1 MSYYNNNNNNS
12 NNNNNNNN
20 NNYRGRNSYG
30 SPHQRSGFHHQKSD
44 PEEDFKNKLTSLIVR
59 IGDKL
64 SDSLASNIDGL
75 ANALL
80 TDISNHNSTIQTIL
94 FKCISS
100 LPYKTPIY
108 GTLVGLMN
116 VKNFQFGKE
125 IVCTLIDEINSAF
138 ANKKFFSLKLLIR
151 FIPELILANVLH
163 TNAIFELYETL
174 LSVLNTPD
182 YTQNK
187 ADYYVYL
194 VMSTI
199 PFIGEHLAKNN
210 LGQLNAVLDEVESYV
225 ASRSNDDKKF
235 YQPYTDFDD
244 RLDLLMKQ
252 LKNLR
257 DENGW
262 VVNSILQ
269 PHKHFIEQ
277 LSASTQQ
284 HILPP
289 INLPI
294 NDSDYEY
301 PSYNKPLFRLFID
314 EQKSIERYIIEDY
327 IIDTLYFFNSNH
339 KECSRFIYSLPV
351 SFDIGDIVV
360 ETLLSE
366 MYMLPKPTFKEIYY
380 SLIFIDLFKSQPSI
394 VPVFAYAINT
404 LFENI
409 DKLDIEIID
418 RFALTFAHH
427 LSNFD
432 YKWIWQDWRTSLPTY
447 VPQEGSGG
455 EDKQEM
461 EAQQDPNLVEFK
473 VLFIKRVLQSLC
485 RLSYLDKIKS
495 SVPAEYYSFLPPAPG
510 PIFKFPSKSNPE
522 EESKEMVA
530 ESHQLLLS
538 FKTKEPLEKIIS
550 HISSISSEVN
560 QPELLTKCIL
570 KNGSISFSHL
580 TYAVERYITLFKTV
594 LKNESDRQE
603 CIRSIFEFWQTSHQ
617 HIVIVLDK
625 FITFKIINPLD
636 SILFLLNKEN
646 YQQYIFEPFAWE
658 IIHNSILKTIIIID
672 TFTKD
677 MQESSP
683 SQEKEFKLNSAITEQ
698 QQLLTELVSGLGFIL
713 SSSDDQQ
720 PLSQTQKA
728 FISGQLKSITR
739 KYFNQM
745 KQVLSNQPNLLA
757 IINQYTQSK

>member
-1 MSYYNNNNNNS
+1 MSY
-12 NNNNNNNN
+12 NNN
-20 NNYRGRNSYG
+20 NNYRGRNNYG
-30 SPHQRSGFHHQKSD
+30 SPHQRGGFHPKSD

-100 LPYKTPIY
+100 LSYKTPIY

-125 IVCTLIDEINSAF
+125 IVCTLIDEINNAF

-199 PFIGEHLAKNN
+199 PWIGEHLSKNH
-210 LGQLNAVLDEVESYV
+210 LGQLNAVIDELESYV
-225 ASRSNDDKKF
+225 ASRSHEDKKF
-235 YQPYTDFDD
+235 YQPFTDFDD

-252 LKNLR
+252 IRNLR

-262 VVNSILQ
+262 VVNSILA
-269 PHKHFIEQ
+269 PHKHFTEQ
-277 LSASTQQ
+277 LSVSTQH

-301 PSYNKPLFRLFID
+301 PSFNKPLFRLFID
-314 EQKSIERYIIEDY
+314 EQKTIERYIIEDY

-351 SFDIGDIVV
+351 TFDIGDIVV

-366 MYMLPKPTFKEIYY
+366 MFMLPKPTFKEIYY

-404 LFENI
+404 LFESI

-432 YKWIWQDWRTSLPTY
+432 YKWIWADWRTSLPTY
-447 VPQEGSGG
+447 VAAPQEGANG
-455 EDKQEM
+455 EEKAE
-461 EAQQDPNLVEFK
+461 QQDPNLVEFK

-495 SVPAEYYSFLPPAPG
+495 SVPPEYYPYLPPAPG
-510 PIFKFPSKSNPE
+510 PIFRFPSSTNPQ

-538 FKTKEPLEKIIS
+538 FKTKDPLEKIIS
-550 HISSISSEVN
+550 YISSISPSIN

-580 TYAVERYITLFKTV
+580 TYAVERYITLFKTI
-594 LKNESDRQE
+594 LKNEADRQE
-603 CIRSIFEFWQTSHQ
+603 CIRAIFEFWATSHQ

-646 YQQYIFEPFAWE
+646 YQQYIFEPFSWE

-672 TFTKD
+672 ALSKD
-677 MQESSP
+677 IQESSP
-683 SQEKEFKLNSAITEQ
+683 SQEKDFKLNNAIQEQ
-698 QQLLTELVSGLGFIL
+698 QQLLSELVSGLGFIL
-713 SSSDDQQ
+713 SEENQQ
-720 PLSQTQKA
+720 PLSQTQRA

-739 KYFNQM
+739 KYFSQM
-745 KQVLSNQPNLLA
+745 KQVLSNQPTLLA
-757 IINQYTQSK
+757 IINQYTLLK